1 MMLYMILGQDAP
13 NSLALRKQTRPAHV
27 ERLQLLQAQG
37 RLILAG
43 PRPAI
48 DAADPG
54 DAGFVGSL
62 VVAEFDNLAAARSW
76 AEADP
81 YLKAGVYSH
90 VEVQPF
96 IKTMP

>member
-1 MMLYMILGQDAP
+1 MLYMILGHDVP
-13 NSLALRKQTRPAHV
+13 NSLAKRKETRPAHV
-27 ERLQLLQAQG
+27 ERLKLLQSQG

-48 DAADPG
+48 DATDPG
-54 DAGFVGSL
+54 EAGFVGSL
-62 VVAEFDNLAAARSW
+62 VVAEFADLASARSW
-76 AEADP
+76 ADADP

-90 VEVQPF
+90 VDVQPF

>member
-1 MMLYMILGQDAP
+1 MLYMILGHDVP
-13 NSLALRKQTRPAHV
+13 NSLALRRETRPAHV
-27 ERLQLLQAQG
+27 ERLKALQAQG

-62 VVAEFDNLAAARSW
+62 VVAEFEDLASARAW

-81 YLKAGVYSH
+81 YIKAGVYSH
-90 VEVQPF
+90 VDVQPF

>member
-1 MMLYMILGQDAP
+1 MLYMILGHDVP
-13 NSLALRKQTRPAHV
+13 NSLALRKETRPAHV
-27 ERLQLLQAQG
+27 ERLKLLQTEG

-48 DAADPG
+48 DALDPG
-54 DAGFVGSL
+54 AAGFVGSL
-62 VVAEFDNLAAARSW
+62 VVAEFEDLTAARTW

-81 YLKAGVYSH
+81 YIKAGVYSH
-90 VEVQPF
+90 VDVQPF

>member
-1 MMLYMILGQDAP
+1 MLYMILGHDVP
-13 NSLALRKQTRPAHV
+13 NSLALRKETRPAHV
-27 ERLQLLQAQG
+27 ERLKALQAQG

-62 VVAEFDNLAAARSW
+62 VVAEFADLASARAW

-81 YLKAGVYSH
+81 YIKAGVYSH

>member
-1 MMLYMILGQDAP
+1 MLYMILGHDAP
-13 NSLALRKQTRPAHV
+13 NSLAKRKETRPAHV
-27 ERLQLLQAQG
+27 ERLKLLQAQG

-54 DAGFVGSL
+54 EAGFVGSL
-62 VVAEFDNLAAARSW
+62 VVAEFPDLQSARSW
-76 AEADP
+76 ADADP
-81 YLKAGVYSH
+81 YMKAGIYSH
-90 VEVQPF
+90 IDVQPF